1 MLACIAGVVCSEDEA
16 PTDGYNL
23 LTPQHLDD
31 DGSLALDGD
40 VDEGAW
46 CAWLTLEPDASVS
59 ELEAAA
65 EASRVALRLESKSRG
80 ARALPLRSGLDETL
94 SVLGGL
100 VFTCSGR
107 GARFHNLKP
116 NRDSL
121 ALRAGRRNLPLVGC
135 FCNGEI
141 GPPPFRER
149 GGGTVAEGEAHV
161 AGFTCSAVVLRLDGA
176 EDAQNPPV

>member
-1 MLACIAGVVCSEDEA
+1 M
-16 PTDGYNL
+16 
-23 LTPQHLDD
+23 
-31 DGSLALDGD
+31 
-40 VDEGAW
+40 
-46 CAWLTLEPDASVS
+46 
-59 ELEAAA
+59 
-65 EASRVALRLESKSRG
+65 
-80 ARALPLRSGLDETL
+80 PLRSGLDETL

-176 EDAQNPPV
+176 EDAQNPPL